1 MFLFSRRMVPICA
14 LGLMLTACTTEPP
27 PPGFTDA
34 DRALIRTTM
43 EEALEISNT
52 TGDFVQYGNLYYAAD
67 AVVMPPNGEA
77 VRGREAIMEW
87 NEAFPPYDDLRFTQ
101 VEVDGCGDIA
111 YVYGTYAMVMTV
123 PEGEQPVN
131 DRGKY
136 IEIWRRQAD
145 GSWKVALDV
154 FNSDMPLP
162 EG

>member
-1 MFLFSRRMVPICA
+1 MFLLNHRTIPICA
-14 LGLMLTACTTEPP
+14 LGLMLAACTTAP

-52 TGDFVQYGNLYYAAD
+52 SGDLVQYGNLYYAPD

-77 VRGREAIMEW
+77 VRGRDAIVAW
-87 NEAFPPYDDLRFTQ
+87 NENFPPYDDLRFTQ

-111 YVYGTYAMVMTV
+111 YVYGTYTMVMTAS
-123 PEGEQPVN
+123 EGEEPAT

-136 IEIWRRQAD
+136 IEIWRRQED
-145 GSWKVALDV
+145 GSWRVALDV

-162 EG
+162 GG